1 MNRKIENRLLVNY
14 VLMFIISTIIA
25 VIAYMLLGVAN
36 DVLSKTLVKNN
47 YTAQSLMKDDYESI
61 DTKSVIDNGG
71 GVQVINRDYE
81 VVLSEGLDT
90 IKKDKL
96 SAAEFTEF
104 LTLTKSVGIP
114 YSYSIEYNPMKQF
127 WLIVTFPTSIR
138 IDFKVVHNKDYPS
151 VDTQKVVSFIAAV
164 ALSYLMLLAISTVI
178 YSKIT
183 SISIVNPL
191 KKLCSSARRLK
202 EGDYSSRVNLN
213 LKNEFGELEQI
224 FNEMAQQI
232 EQEISRRRQS
242 EENRKRLILDIS
254 HDLKNPLASI
264 MGYAELCHNKS
275 DLTKEELLMYTRVI
289 YENSQRVNS
298 MITDLFELSKM
309 DSPGYKLEKTRVDI
323 AEYMREAI
331 GSFISIFDS
340 SGFAYDFY
348 IPEKEIYVDID
359 IKLMDR
365 VLQNLVVN
373 TVQYNPRGT
382 KVIISL
388 SEKDGKVHIT
398 FKDDGIGIPS
408 EIANHIFQ
416 PFVREDRARN
426 SQTGGT
432 GLGLAIVEKII
443 AAHGGNISLKTDTG
457 HGCEFIISLPKI

>member
-1 MNRKIENRLLVNY
+1 MNRKIEYRLLTNY

-25 VIAYMLLGVAN
+25 VIAYMLLGFAN
-36 DVLSKTLVKNN
+36 NALSKNLAKNN
-47 YTAQSLMKDDYESI
+47 YTAQNLMKDDYESI
-61 DTKSVIDNGG
+61 DIKTVIDNGG

-90 IKKDKL
+90 IKKKKL
-96 SAAEFTEF
+96 TAAEFTEF
-104 LTLTKSVGIP
+104 LTSTRSVGIP
-114 YSYSIEYNPMKQF
+114 YSYSIEYNPAKQF

-138 IDFKVVHNKDYPS
+138 IDFKVAHNRDYPS
-151 VDTQKVVSFIAAV
+151 VDTPKVAGFIAAV
-164 ALSYLMLLAISTVI
+164 ALTYLMLLAISTVI
-178 YSKIT
+178 YSRIT
-183 SISIVNPL
+183 SVSIVNPI

-213 LKNEFGELEQI
+213 LKNEFGELGQI

-264 MGYAELCHNKS
+264 MGYAELCHSKN
-275 DLTKEELLMYTRVI
+275 DLTKEELLSYTKVI
-289 YENSQRVNS
+289 YENSKRANS
-298 MITDLFELSKM
+298 LITDLFELSKM
-309 DSPGYKLEKTRVDI
+309 DSPEYKLEKTRVDI
-323 AEYMREAI
+323 TEYLREVI
-331 GSFISIFDS
+331 GSFISIFDNN
-340 SGFAYDFY
+340 GFEYEFY
-348 IPEKEIYVDID
+348 IPEKEIYAEID

-365 VLQNLVVN
+365 VLQNLAAN
-373 TVQYNPRGT
+373 AVQYNPRGT

-388 SEKDGKVHIT
+388 YEKSDKVDII

-408 EIANHIFQ
+408 EIAVNIFQ

-432 GLGLAIVEKII
+432 GLGLAIVEKIVT
-443 AAHGGNISLKTDTG
+443 AHGGNINLKTDKG
-457 HGCEFIISLPKI
+457 LGCEFIISLPKI